1 MKNSFFK
8 QFFKLTATAM
18 ACAALLIIGNFPT
31 TPTAPGGSGNG
42 QTIEEPAA
50 REDHDKEPGISP
62 MNDYLPQ
69 LFLVKRSL
77 RTMN

>member
-62 MNDYLPQ
+62 MNDKDKDYQ
-69 LFLVKRSL
+69 QDH
-77 RTMN
+77 MD